1 MSKNSP
7 QGKAMQD
14 RFQNK
19 VALVT
24 GAAQGI
30 GRRVA
35 ERLRQEGARLVAVD
49 RSELVH
55 ELRTDAGRE
64 PATLTLT
71 ADLERFTECERVM
84 AAALTTFGRLDILIN
99 NVGGTIWA
107 KPFEHYAE
115 NEIEAEVRRSLF
127 PTLWCCRAA
136 LPTMLEQGSGVI
148 VNVSSIATR
157 GVNRVPYGAAKG
169 GVNALTACL
178 AFETAERG
186 IRVNATAPGGTEAP
200 PRRIPRNTTVSSA
213 EEQGWYQQIVDQ
225 TVQSSLMKRYGKL
238 DEQVGAILF
247 LASDEAS
254 YITGVTL
261 PVGGGDL
268 G

>member
-1 MSKNSP
+1 MNK
-7 QGKAMQD
+7 
-14 RFQNK
+14 RFQDK
-19 VALVT
+19 VAVVT

-35 ERLRQEGARLVAVD
+35 ERLLEEGAQVVAVD
-49 RSELVH
+49 RSELVFELAEH
-55 ELRTDAGRE
+55 EGVLC
-64 PATLTLT
+64 LT
-71 ADLERFTECERVM
+71 ADLEQAGDCQGVMRAAVER
-84 AAALTTFGRLDILIN
+84 FGRLDVLIN

-107 KPFEHYAE
+107 KPFEHYETAQ
-115 NEIEAEVRRSLF
+115 IEAEVRRSLF
-127 PTLWCCRAA
+127 PTLWCCHAA
-136 LPTMLEQGSGVI
+136 LPQMLAQGSGAI

-200 PRRIPRNTTVSSA
+200 PRRIPRNAA
-213 EEQGWYQQIVDQ
+213 EPSEQEQAWYQQIVTQ
-225 TVQSSLMKRYGKL
+225 TVESSLMKRYGSI

>member
-1 MSKNSP
+1 MNP
-7 QGKAMQD
+7 
-14 RFQNK
+14 RFKDK

-35 ERLRQEGARLVAVD
+35 ERLLEEGAWLVAVD
-49 RSELVH
+49 RSELIH
-55 ELRTDAGRE
+55 ELRGERA
-64 PATLTLT
+64 LTLT
-71 ADLERFTECERVM
+71 ADLERHGECMEIMRSAQER
-84 AAALTTFGRLDILIN
+84 FGRIDILVN

-107 KPFEHYAE
+107 KPFEHYQE

-127 PTLWCCRAA
+127 PTLWCCHAV
-136 LPTMLEQGSGVI
+136 LSYMLEQGSGAI
-148 VNVSSIATR
+148 VNVSSVATR

-178 AFETAERG
+178 AFETAGRG

-200 PRRIPRNTTVSSA
+200 PRRIPRNTQAQS
-213 EEQGWYQQIVDQ
+213 EDEQAWYRQIVEQ
-225 TVQSSLMKRYGKL
+225 TVDSSLMKRYGTI
-238 DEQVGAILF
+238 DEQAGAILF
-247 LASDEAS
+247 LASDDAA

>member
-1 MSKNSP
+1 MN
-7 QGKAMQD
+7 
-14 RFQNK
+14 RFPHK

-35 ERLRQEGARLVAVD
+35 ERLVEEGARLVAVD

-55 ELRTDAGRE
+55 ELQDELGQRAE
-64 PATLTLT
+64 VLTLT
-71 ADLERFTECERVM
+71 ADLERFDEARRVVHE
-84 AAALTTFGRLDILIN
+84 AVQRFGRLDILVN

-115 NEIEAEVRRSLF
+115 HEIEAEVRRSLF

-136 LPTMLEQGSGVI
+136 LEPMLVQGAGVI

-186 IRVNATAPGGTEAP
+186 VRVNATAPGGTEAP
-200 PRRIPRNTTVSSA
+200 PRRIPRNAAEQSA
-213 EEQGWYQQIVDQ
+213 QDKVWYQQIVDQ
-225 TVQSSLMKRYGKL
+225 TVNSSLMKRYGSI

>member
-1 MSKNSP
+1 MS
-7 QGKAMQD
+7 QRFAGKVM
-14 RFQNK
+14 
-19 VALVT
+19 VVT

-30 GRRVA
+30 GRRLA
-35 ERLRQEGARLVAVD
+35 ERAAGEGAHLVLVD

-55 ELRTDAGRE
+55 ELGESLSAQA
-64 PATLTLT
+64 PLTLT
-71 ADLERFTECERVM
+71 ADLEAYAECSRVM
-84 AAALTTFGRLDILIN
+84 EQAKARFGRLDILVN

-115 NEIEAEVRRSLF
+115 AEIEAEVRRSLF

-136 LPTMLEQGSGVI
+136 LPYMLEQGGGAI

-178 AFETAERG
+178 AYENGERG
-186 IRVNATAPGGTEAP
+186 IRVNAVAPGGTEAP
-200 PRRIPRNTTVSSA
+200 PRRIPRNPDAQS
-213 EEQGWYQQIVDQ
+213 EREQAWYRQIVDQ
-225 TVQSSLMKRYGKL
+225 TVDSSLMKRYGTL
-238 DEQVGAILF
+238 DEQVAAILF

-254 YITGVTL
+254 YITGTVL
-261 PVGGGDL
+261 PVGGGDQ

>member
-1 MSKNSP
+1 MNN
-7 QGKAMQD
+7 
-14 RFQNK
+14 RFHNK

-30 GRRVA
+30 GRRVC
-35 ERLRQEGARLVAVD
+35 ERLLGEGAQVIAVD
-49 RSELVH
+49 RSELVF
-55 ELRTDAGRE
+55 ELQGEGVLA
-64 PATLTLT
+64 LT
-71 ADLERFTECERVM
+71 ADLEQYTDCVRVM
-84 AAALTTFGRLDILIN
+84 AAAVNTFGRLDVLVN

-107 KPFEHYAE
+107 KPFEHYRAE
-115 NEIEAEVRRSLF
+115 EIEAEVRRSLF
-127 PTLWCCRAA
+127 PTLWCCHAA
-136 LPTMLEQGSGVI
+136 LPYMLEQGSGAI

-157 GVNRVPYGAAKG
+157 SVNRVPYGAAKG

-178 AFETAERG
+178 AFENAQRG

-200 PRRIPRNTTVSSA
+200 PRRIARNENEQSP
-213 EEQGWYQQIVDQ
+213 EEQVWYRQIVDQ
-225 TVQSSLMKRYGKL
+225 TLDSSLMKRYASL

-254 YITGVTL
+254 YIPGVTL

>member
-1 MSKNSP
+1 MNP
-7 QGKAMQD
+7 
-14 RFQNK
+14 RFKDK

-35 ERLRQEGARLVAVD
+35 ERLLEEGAWLVAVD
-49 RSELVH
+49 RSELIH
-55 ELRTDAGRE
+55 ELRGER
-64 PATLTLT
+64 TLTLT
-71 ADLERFTECERVM
+71 ADLECHAPCMEVMRAAQER
-84 AAALTTFGRLDILIN
+84 FGRIDILVN

-107 KPFEHYAE
+107 KPFEHYQE
-115 NEIEAEVRRSLF
+115 SEIEAEVRRSLF
-127 PTLWCCRAA
+127 PTLWCCHAV
-136 LPTMLEQGSGVI
+136 LPYMLEQGSGAI
-148 VNVSSIATR
+148 VNVSSVATR

-178 AFETAERG
+178 AFETAGRG

-200 PRRIPRNTTVSSA
+200 PRRIPRNPQAQS
-213 EEQGWYQQIVDQ
+213 EDEQAWYRQIVEQ
-225 TVQSSLMKRYGKL
+225 TVDSSLMKRYGSI
-238 DEQVGAILF
+238 DEQAGAILF

>member
-1 MSKNSP
+1 MNN
-7 QGKAMQD
+7 
-14 RFQNK
+14 RFHNK

-30 GRRVA
+30 GRRVC
-35 ERLRQEGARLVAVD
+35 ERLLGEGAQVIAVD
-49 RSELVH
+49 RSELVF
-55 ELRTDAGRE
+55 ELQGEGVLA
-64 PATLTLT
+64 LT
-71 ADLERFTECERVM
+71 ADLEQYTDCVRVM
-84 AAALTTFGRLDILIN
+84 AAAVNTFGRLDVLVN

-107 KPFEHYAE
+107 KPFEHYRAE
-115 NEIEAEVRRSLF
+115 EIEAEVRRSLF
-127 PTLWCCRAA
+127 PTLWCCHAA
-136 LPTMLEQGSGVI
+136 LPYMLEQGSGAI

-157 GVNRVPYGAAKG
+157 SVNRVPYGAAKG
-169 GVNALTACL
+169 GVNALTAYL
-178 AFETAERG
+178 AFENAQRG

-200 PRRIPRNTTVSSA
+200 PRRIARNENEQSP
-213 EEQGWYQQIVDQ
+213 EEQVWYRQIVDQ
-225 TVQSSLMKRYGKL
+225 TLDSSLMKRYASL

>member
-1 MSKNSP
+1 MT
-7 QGKAMQD
+7 Q
-14 RFQNK
+14 RFNNK

-35 ERLRQEGARLVAVD
+35 ERLLEEGAWLVAVD
-49 RSELVH
+49 RSELVN
-55 ELRTDAGRE
+55 ELQHARA
-64 PATLTLT
+64 LTLS
-71 ADLERFTECERVM
+71 ADLELHAECARVM
-84 AAALTTFGRLDILIN
+84 AAAKARFGRLDILVN

-107 KPFEHYAE
+107 KPFEHYGEA
-115 NEIEAEVRRSLF
+115 EIEAEVRRSLF
-127 PTLWCCRAA
+127 PTLWCCHCV
-136 LPTMLEQGSGVI
+136 LPYMLEQGGGAI
-148 VNVSSIATR
+148 VNVSSVATR

-178 AFETAERG
+178 ALETAGSG

-200 PRRIPRNTTVSSA
+200 PRRIPRNSQPQS
-213 EEQGWYQQIVDQ
+213 EQERVWYQQIVDQ
-225 TVQSSLMKRYGKL
+225 TLNSSPMKRYGSI
-238 DEQVGAILF
+238 DEQAGVILF
-247 LASDEAS
+247 LASDDAS

>member
-1 MSKNSP
+1 MNN
-7 QGKAMQD
+7 
-14 RFQNK
+14 RFDNK

-30 GRRVA
+30 GRRVC
-35 ERLRQEGARLVAVD
+35 ERLLAEGAQVIAID

-55 ELRTDAGRE
+55 ELQG
-64 PATLTLT
+64 PGVLTLI
-71 ADLERFTECERVM
+71 ADLEQYPDCARVM
-84 AAALTTFGRLDILIN
+84 AEGVQAFGRLDVLVN

-107 KPFEHYAE
+107 KPFEHYQADQ
-115 NEIEAEVRRSLF
+115 IESEVRRSLF
-127 PTLWCCRAA
+127 PTLWCCHAA
-136 LPTMLEQGSGVI
+136 LPHMLKQGSGAI

-157 GVNRVPYGAAKG
+157 SVNRVPYGAAKG

-178 AFETAERG
+178 AFENAERG

-200 PRRIPRNTTVSSA
+200 PRRIPRNPGEQSPA
-213 EEQGWYQQIVDQ
+213 EKAWYQQIVDQ
-225 TVQSSLMKRYGKL
+225 TLDSSLMKRYARI

>member
-1 MSKNSP
+1 MSK
-7 QGKAMQD
+7 
-14 RFQNK
+14 RFKNK
-19 VALVT
+19 VAVIT

-30 GRRVA
+30 GQGVA
-35 ERLRQEGARLVAVD
+35 LRMAKEGAKLVLVD
-49 RSELVH
+49 RSELVF
-55 ELRTDAGRE
+55 ELRDQLEKKKVDVLA
-64 PATLTLT
+64 LT
-71 ADLERFTECERVM
+71 ADMEKSADCNRVM
-84 AAALTTFGRLDILIN
+84 KEAVEKFGRIDVLVN

-107 KPFEHYAE
+107 KPFEHYQE

-127 PTLWCCRAA
+127 PTLWCCHAV
-136 LPTMLEQGSGVI
+136 LPYMLDQKSGAI

-178 AFETAERG
+178 ALETAERG
-186 IRVNATAPGGTEAP
+186 IRVNAIATGGTEAP
-200 PRRIPRNTTVSSA
+200 PRRIPRNAA
-213 EEQGWYQQIVDQ
+213 EQTAQEKIWYQMIVDQ
-225 TVQSSLMKRYGKL
+225 TINSSLMKRYGTI
-238 DEQVGAILF
+238 DEQVGAICF

-254 YITGVTL
+254 YITGITM

>member
-1 MSKNSP
+1 MHT
-7 QGKAMQD
+7 QQFQQ
-14 RFQNK
+14 RFANK
-19 VALVT
+19 VAVIT

-35 ERLRQEGARLVAVD
+35 ERMAAEGGRLVLVD

-55 ELRTDAGRE
+55 ELADELAGIAE
-64 PATLTLT
+64 VLTLT
-71 ADLERFTECERVM
+71 ADLEQAGDCQRVM
-84 AAALTTFGRLDILIN
+84 AAAVERFGRLDILVN

-127 PTLWCCRAA
+127 PTLWCCHAA
-136 LPTMLEQGSGVI
+136 LPQMLAQGSGAI

-157 GVNRVPYGAAKG
+157 GVNRAPYGAAKG

-178 AFETAERG
+178 ALETAERG

-200 PRRIPRNTTVSSA
+200 PRRIPRNSA
-213 EEQGWYQQIVDQ
+213 EQTPQEKAWYQQIVDQ
-225 TVQSSLMKRYGKL
+225 TIDSSLMKRYGTI
-238 DEQVGAILF
+238 DEQAAAILF